1 MHWIDPN
8 HLPEVSGDA
17 AGMMLT
23 DGTEIHFPGTS
34 AQDVCQAQEAQHEGP
49 KHGGPKEKSHGHG
62 KEAAVRH

>member
-23 DGTEIHFPGTS
+23 DGTEIHFPRTS
-34 AQDVCQAQEAQHEGP
+34 AQDVCQAQEAQARRSEARRA
-49 KHGGPKEKSHGHG
+49 KEKSHGHG